1 MGTDNVH
8 GIELRVICSTSEL
21 PALIQCN
28 KNYLI
33 IVINK

>member
-1 MGTDNVH
+1 MGTDNDQFN
-8 GIELRVICSTSEL
+8 ELRVICSTSEL